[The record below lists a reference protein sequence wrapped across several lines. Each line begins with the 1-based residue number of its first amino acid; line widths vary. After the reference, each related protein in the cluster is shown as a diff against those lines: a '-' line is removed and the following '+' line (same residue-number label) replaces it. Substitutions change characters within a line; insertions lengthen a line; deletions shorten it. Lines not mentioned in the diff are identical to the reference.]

1 VAARLIRVKVH
12 PGARRNQVEWDSP
25 DSCRVK
31 LTAPPVDG
39 KANEALVEVLA
50 ENLGLRRSRITVLR
64 GLTSRQKT
72 VQIMEESSPP

>member
-1 VAARLIRVKVH
+1 MATRLIQAKVH
-12 PGARRNQVEWDSP
+12 PGARRNQVEWDAP

-50 ENLGLRRSRITVLR
+50 ENLGLRRSRVKIIR
-64 GLTSRQKT
+64 GQTSRLKT
-72 VQIMEESSPP
+72 IQITEDP